1 MDVFALAFTIFL
13 VFSNDIHIYSCQT
26 LEEIEH
32 QLANH
37 CILHMVG
44 FDYSIPGK
52 KFKRRKNNE
61 SD

>member
-1 MDVFALAFTIFL
+1 MDVFAFAITLFL
-13 VFSNDIHIYSCQT
+13 LLSNEIHIYNCQT
-26 LEEIEH
+26 PEEIEH

-44 FDYSIPGK
+44 FDFSIPGK